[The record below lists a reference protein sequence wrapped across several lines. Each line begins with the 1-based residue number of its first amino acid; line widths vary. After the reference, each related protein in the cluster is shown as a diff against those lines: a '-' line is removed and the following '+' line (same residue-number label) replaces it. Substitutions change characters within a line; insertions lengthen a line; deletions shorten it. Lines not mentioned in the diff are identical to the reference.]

1 MPLEVLLEQKS
12 PKTRKELK
20 NDGWSSVKPSDFSS
34 EKYDTLQSSDGFLMY
49 KSKENSLPPPPPEE
63 PGQEPVTPPKPAP
76 ATNPYEK
83 WGRVFKFTTEDDK
96 EVRIAFDN
104 ELISAIEKFKTAGF
118 DEDDSFVRAVAETH
132 PKIRFI
138 HYLKGTANLKES
150 VEIKGLSALIVEQ
163 EYQTWTVMRAE
174 DGINFKLRPGKIVK
188 QPGSLPGKPQPEQTQ
203 TPEQKPATPAKPEG
217 EELLKKEQQAA
228 DKASVDEKEGEKLFT
243 TIQKR
248 YVDQYNQEMWTTEKP
263 LENLT
268 GFTENMNLRDKHPD
282 VFKEDLIMYRA
293 KTNTPAEAKAW
304 AEQVG
309 QTTIDDQSITRG
321 GCRTNIKVYYDI
333 ALKNIPIGDEK
344 LNNLAQIVAKCEDQ
358 IQNFNDF
365 GLTKKRLYE
374 LGNLQGERKKY
385 KINFS
390 TNSRG

>member
-293 KTNTPAEAKAW
+293 K
-304 AEQVG
+304 
-309 QTTIDDQSITRG
+309 R
-321 GCRTNIKVYYDI
+321 
-333 ALKNIPIGDEK
+333 
-344 LNNLAQIVAKCEDQ
+344 
-358 IQNFNDF
+358 
-365 GLTKKRLYE
+365 
-374 LGNLQGERKKY
+374 
-385 KINFS
+385 
-390 TNSRG
+390 